1 MTIGWQQ
8 ARYIFDRQRVLVN
21 LHHQK
26 KFGVLDRSGEIPS
39 YFIASQVFFHA
50 DWQEDGNWRC
60 NKFQPI
66 FLLVVQIFLNQRL
79 SFFAA
84 ILLWV
89 WNVLS
94 KKTLL
99 DAAREMQESK
109 NYCNFPSAAPS
120 FWDILLQK
128 ILFGAI
134 FLGLHLNNNKNDR
147 AFILRHFAPI
157 SFYLATPA
165 SSSASD
171 VQFLENRRRHH
182 MHFIKCIFF

>member
-79 SFFAA
+79 SFFCCHLA
-84 ILLWV
+84 
-89 WNVLS
+89 LS
-94 KKTLL
+94 LKCFKQE
-99 DAAREMQESK
+99 DAFGCSARDARIQK
-109 NYCNFPSAAPS
+109 
-120 FWDILLQK
+120 LLQFS
-128 ILFGAI
+128 FG
-134 FLGLHLNNNKNDR
+134 R
-147 AFILRHFAPI
+147 AFILRHFAPKNTFWCNFPGAAPQQQEKLPRLHFETFCSNLLLSGNTCLKFSLRCPI
-157 SFYLATPA
+157 SW
-165 SSSASD
+165 
-171 VQFLENRRRHH
+171 N
-182 MHFIKCIFF
+182 